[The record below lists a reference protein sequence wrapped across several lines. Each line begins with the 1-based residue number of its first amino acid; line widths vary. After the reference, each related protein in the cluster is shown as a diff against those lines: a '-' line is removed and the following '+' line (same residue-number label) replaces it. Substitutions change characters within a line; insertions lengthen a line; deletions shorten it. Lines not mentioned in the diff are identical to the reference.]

1 MTDLA
6 QGSYGQ
12 AWTALTEL
20 CWEAWMLPTYSQYN
34 KPCDLLSSE
43 HLTRGWKYCMKSKSL
58 KAKSSSFF
66 LGCTWPGTSV
76 WWDSRHPRWFLSRMH
91 SDSGMMGHLFKGK
104 KKKKGWGDNSHQTEV
119 IYTTLLLL
127 KDIDHFP
134 LLREAVGRGTFS
146 KIQGSLAEDSKG
158 TCFQPSNFSYFQ
170 QWEAA
175 VTIITMRRGR
185 RPLEQCLQG

>member
-104 KKKKGWGDNSHQTEV
+104 KKKKGGGTIATELRSFTPLYCSWKILIISPCLGRQWGEELLPRFRAPLQRTAKAPASNPQTFLISSSE
-119 IYTTLLLL
+119 
-127 KDIDHFP
+127 K
-134 LLREAVGRGTFS
+134 
-146 KIQGSLAEDSKG
+146 
-158 TCFQPSNFSYFQ
+158 
-170 QWEAA
+170 
-175 VTIITMRRGR
+175 
-185 RPLEQCLQG
+185 LQSP